1 MQKRHDPDFVKS
13 TKRRLFG
20 FALMALLLA
29 QAGMAIVAWQLFQR
43 ELLPEMDRKAWTVAL
58 IAQDR
63 VTEALALGI
72 PFEELEGVP
81 PFFDTM
87 LAENPDIAY
96 LALTDAQ
103 GTLLHSSSGAP
114 ATIEPLLRQSA
125 TMLVEDAAG
134 VERVGRHTVAR
145 SRSEDLG
152 AENAALQDASY
163 VDMALPIV
171 TRSGSDSAW
180 VGALHVGVDEAYIG
194 RQIKDIAFDIGIV
207 MLTSLLFAFELLL
220 FIATFGFLGPMKL
233 VERQLTCLAEGQFG
247 QMISASAPSG
257 IREVIDSLNSR
268 VRQVQDAFD
277 RVSAR
282 LAALPADARA
292 RAAAD
297 MAPVLDRLRARFAL
311 GRDGGLQEL
320 RVTDL
325 VDVRLLTFLF
335 MFAEFLS
342 RPFFPIY
349 VKGVVSPIPGISE
362 AMLMGLPITAFM
374 LVYAVV
380 TPFTGRIIG
389 RLGIRRAYAL
399 GAVLSGAGLLGT
411 GFAFDLYDL
420 VLWRVLG
427 GTGYAVMFM
436 ACQAYVV
443 GNTTPEN
450 RAQGIAMF
458 VGGLMAAEICAPAIG
473 GILADR
479 IGFTWVFVLGAVV
492 ALISGVM
499 ALRQMSQ
506 DPGPVARKPGSSQTS
521 FVVVFLS
528 LMRNPRFAATVI
540 FASVPAKLVLTGF
553 LFYLA
558 PIYLTEL
565 GASQSEIGR
574 YLMTYGIANVLLG
587 PFFAKAID
595 KAGVHAGAVAFGG
608 LISGGVLVA
617 GLSWQSPYMVL
628 IAVAALGVAQS
639 MSIAAQLALITTVA
653 ADQAKLH
660 GDAAV
665 LGVFRLVERLGSAA
679 GPFVVALFV
688 SQWGAGLAMAA
699 TGGLIVVLSLAFSL
713 VFLVTRPRPPM
724 PVAMA
729 PLSDKGTS

>member
-1 MQKRHDPDFVKS
+1 MHQRQQQDFFTS

-20 FALMALLLA
+20 FALLALLLA
-29 QAGMAIVAWQLFQR
+29 QGGMAIVAWQLFER

-63 VTEALALGI
+63 VAEALALGI
-72 PFEELEGVP
+72 PFEQLEGVP
-81 PFFDTM
+81 QFFDIM
-87 LAENPDIAY
+87 LAESPDIAY

-103 GTLLHSSSGAP
+103 GALVFSSSGAP
-114 ATIEPLLRQSA
+114 RAIEPLLRQSA
-125 TMLVEDAAG
+125 TMLLDDAAG
-134 VERVGRHTVAR
+134 LERVGRHVLVRT
-145 SRSEDLG
+145 RSEDLS
-152 AENAALQDASY
+152 AENADLQDASY
-163 VDMALPIV
+163 TDMALPIV
-171 TRSGSDSAW
+171 TRGDNATI
-180 VGALHVGVDEAYIG
+180 GALHVGVDEAYVG

-220 FIATFGFLGPMKL
+220 FIATFGFLGPMRL
-233 VERQLTCLAEGQFG
+233 VERQLTCLAKGQFG

-268 VRQVQDAFD
+268 VRKVQDAFG
-277 RVSAR
+277 RVGAR
-282 LAALPADARA
+282 IEALPVEARA
-292 RAAAD
+292 RVVAE
-297 MAPVLDRLRARFAL
+297 MAPVLERLRLRFAL
-311 GRDGGLQEL
+311 DGDGRLQEL

-349 VKGVVSPIPGISE
+349 VKSVVSPIPGISE

-399 GAVLSGAGLLGT
+399 GALLSGAGLLGT

-420 VLWRVLG
+420 VLWRILG

-436 ACQAYVV
+436 ACQTYVV

-479 IGFTWVFVLGAVV
+479 IGFTWVFVLGAAV
-492 ALISGVM
+492 AVISGVM

-506 DPGPVARKPGSSQTS
+506 DPGPAPRQSGSTKAP
-521 FVVVFLS
+521 FLVVFMS
-528 LMRNPRFAATVI
+528 LMRNSRFAATVV

-587 PFFAKAID
+587 PFFARAID
-595 KAGVHAGAVAFGG
+595 KAGLHVGAVALGG
-608 LISGGVLVA
+608 LISGGVLVV

-628 IAVAALGVAQS
+628 IAVAALGVAQA
-639 MSIAAQLALITTVA
+639 MSIAAQLALVTTVA
-653 ADQAKLH
+653 AEEAKIH

-665 LGVFRLVERLGSAA
+665 LGVFRLIERIGSAA

-688 SQWGAGLAMAA
+688 GQWGAGLAMAA
-699 TGGLIVVLSLAFSL
+699 TGALIVVLSVAFSI
-713 VFLVTRPRPPM
+713 VFLVTRRRPPM

-729 PLSDKGTS
+729 PLSDKGAS